1 MPSTHITQL
10 IIGIAAAFGMA
21 AVSVSAIGNVLSAV
35 AVLGAAAGGMV
46 GYGFQPLLRVYLS
59 HCSRFR

>member
-1 MPSTHITQL
+1 MPSTRITQL
-10 IIGIAAAFGMA
+10 VIGIAAAFGMA
-21 AVSVSAIGNVLSAV
+21 AVSVSAIGNVRVPLPF
-35 AVLGAAAGGMV
+35 LEPQPGGMV